1 MGACRQLEPVVNVFV
16 VVEILTPLNKII
28 DFRIE
33 VLIRQFCQLRVV
45 EGIFVQLL
53 QLFLESGGIN
63 SCLLD
68 RITLFID

>member
-33 VLIRQFCQLRVV
+33 VLIRQFC
-45 EGIFVQLL
+45 
-53 QLFLESGGIN
+53 
-63 SCLLD
+63 
-68 RITLFID
+68 